1 MLAAEW
7 GVGQMLWSMF
17 WLFLFVLWISLV
29 MQVFGDIVRSAD
41 LSGVR
46 KALWALLIIVLP
58 YFGVLLYLIVR
69 GGSMSERAVQ
79 RATADQE
86 AFRAYVRGA
95 GGGSDVDQ
103 LAKLADLHDAGKV
116 SENEYQ
122 ALKSRLLITS

>member
-7 GVGQMLWSMF
+7 GVGQVLWSMF

-29 MQVFGDIVRSAD
+29 MSVFGDIVRSAD

-69 GGSMSERAVQ
+69 GGSMGERAVQ
-79 RATADQE
+79 RAGADE
-86 AFRAYVRGA
+86 DAFRAYVREA
-95 GGGSDVDQ
+95 SGGSDVDQ
-103 LAKLADLHDAGKV
+103 LAKLADLHDAGKL
-116 SENEYQ
+116 SDDEYQ
-122 ALKSRLLITS
+122 TLKSRLLTTT